1 MMTVEEAIEELNKY
15 EEEFNDSTFEH
26 MFFSFLLRDGSRNL
40 HICKTTK
47 DDAIGCLFDKVELY
61 GYEIEDIRAVTSER
75 LSGRQI
81 GKGIWDVFPLADL
94 DVQITLKRRG
104 GAE

>member
-15 EEEFNDSTFEH
+15 EERFNDSTFEH
-26 MFFSFLLRDGSRNL
+26 MFFSFLLKDGSRNL

-47 DDAIGCLFDKVELY
+47 DDAIGYLFDKVELY
-61 GYEIEDIRAVTSER
+61 GYEIEDIRAVTSDR

-81 GKGIWDVFPLADL
+81 GISRLFPFADL

>member
-15 EEEFNDSTFEH
+15 EEGFNDSPFEH
-26 MFFSFLLRDGSRNL
+26 MFFSFLLRDGSRSL
-40 HICKTTK
+40 YICKTTK

-61 GYEIEDIRAVTSER
+61 GYEIEDIRAVRSER

-81 GKGIWDVFPLADL
+81 GISRLIPIADL

>member
-1 MMTVEEAIEELNKY
+1 MMTVEKAIEELNKY
-15 EEEFNDSTFEH
+15 EEEFNDSPFEH
-26 MFFSFLLRDGSRNL
+26 MFFSFHLRDGGRNL

-47 DDAIGCLFDKVELY
+47 DDAIGFLFDKVELY
-61 GYEIEDIRAVTSER
+61 GYEIEDIREVPDNR

-81 GKGIWDVFPLADL
+81 GKGTWDVFPFVDL